1 MLAVAR
7 EKLGPQVPLHLGEA
21 QELPFP
27 DGAFDA
33 VLCCDSFHHYPK
45 PDAVVQEMRRVLRPG
60 GVCLL
65 ADPTAPPLLRQP
77 LNVWM
82 PRSRDGGVA
91 PFLLSSIVRKK
102 RPPHHQPGISCPAFC
117 ATSGC
122 FPRKYAS
129 LRGFHRQTDAFF
141 LLVHF

>member
-65 ADPTAPPLLRQP
+65 ADPTAPPLLRQL

-82 PRSRDGGVA
+82 PRSRAAA
-91 PFLLSSIVRKK
+91 PPTRCFLPGLLRNLRLLSTKI
-102 RPPHHQPGISCPAFC
+102 
-117 ATSGC
+117 C
-122 FPRKYAS
+122 FIKGLS
-129 LRGFHRQTDAFF
+129 SSN
-141 LLVHF
+141 